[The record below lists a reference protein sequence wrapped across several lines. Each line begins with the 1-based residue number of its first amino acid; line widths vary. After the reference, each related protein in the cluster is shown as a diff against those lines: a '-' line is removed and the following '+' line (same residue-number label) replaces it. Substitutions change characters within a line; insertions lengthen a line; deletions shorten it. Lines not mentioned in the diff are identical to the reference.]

1 MSYCGNL
8 GEIKLYGIL
17 ADSIAAGTRI
27 SKSCNLEMM
36 LSVNKDVW
44 VELNPPL
51 PLL

>member
-8 GEIKLYGIL
+8 REIKFYGIL

-27 SKSCNLEMM
+27 LKSCSLEIM
-36 LSVNKDVW
+36 LSVNKGVW
-44 VELNPPL
+44 VELNSPL